1 MKMIAK
7 NDIIKLEITSI
18 TSEGSGVGRIN
29 DMVVFVPNTAVGDI
43 AEVKIVKV
51 LKSYA
56 FGKVERLVK
65 ASEDRVENACP
76 VFEKCGGCAYRHISY
91 KAETNV
97 KAEQVF
103 HNVKSIGKTDD
114 FEAGEIVCEPL
125 KTERYRNKGQYPV
138 GLNAEGEIVFG
149 FYAPRSHR
157 IIPVEDC
164 LLQPEIFKDILNE
177 IKAFMVE
184 NKIPVYDETTHRG
197 IVRHIYLRQGSI
209 SGEIMVCIVVNG
221 NTFTGI
227 EQLCKRLTQRF
238 EHIKSIV
245 LNINKTA
252 NNVILGE
259 KCVTVWGSDTISD
272 TMCGLTVKL
281 SPLSFYQVNHD
292 MAERVY
298 RLAGELLELG
308 GSETLLD
315 LYCGAGLIGLS
326 VADKVKKVVGIE
338 IIPAAIQNAKQNAAD
353 NGIKNAEFHC
363 GDASLVAELIKKGYK
378 FDAVIVDPPRKGLSS
393 DVIEALSVSGA
404 DKIVYVSCNS
414 ATLAR
419 DIALLKE
426 KGYCAKKVIPADL
439 FPRTIH
445 CETVALLSRQINI
458 HKMKLNATPFKM
470 IKSGEKTIELRLYDE
485 KRQQIKV
492 GDKIVFTNNTTEET
506 LNATVV
512 KLHRFDNFD
521 ELYKTLPMLK
531 CGYTTDNIDTATP
544 ADMEQYYSVEEQ
556 KKYGVVGI
564 ELCRPKQITDE
575 SVAFLV
581 RHGC

>member
-7 NDIIKLEITSI
+7 NDIIELKITSI
-18 TSEGSGVGRIN
+18 TSEGSGVGRIS

-56 FGKVERLVK
+56 FGKLERLIE
-65 ASEDRVENACP
+65 ASEDRVENNCP

-91 KAETNV
+91 CAETRE
-97 KAEQVF
+97 KAQQVL
-103 HNVKSIGKTDD
+103 HNVKTIGKTED

-138 GLNAEGEIVFG
+138 GLNADGKIVFG

-184 NKIPVYDETTHRG
+184 NKVSVYDETTHKG
-197 IVRHIYLRQGSI
+197 LVRHIYLRQGSV

-221 NTFTGI
+221 NSFTGI
-227 EQLCKRLTQRF
+227 DLLSKRLTERF
-238 EHIKSIV
+238 EQIKSIV

-259 KCVTVWGSDTISD
+259 KCVTVWGSDTITD

-298 RLAGELLELG
+298 RLAGKLLGLKG
-308 GSETLLD
+308 NETLLD

-338 IIPAAIQNAKQNAAD
+338 IIPAAIENAKQNAAD

-393 DVIEALSVSGA
+393 DVIEALAVSGA

-426 KGYCAKKVIPADL
+426 KGFAAKKVIPADL

-445 CETVALLSRQINI
+445 CE
-458 HKMKLNATPFKM
+458 
-470 IKSGEKTIELRLYDE
+470 
-485 KRQQIKV
+485 
-492 GDKIVFTNNTTEET
+492 
-506 LNATVV
+506 
-512 KLHRFDNFD
+512 
-521 ELYKTLPMLK
+521 
-531 CGYTTDNIDTATP
+531 
-544 ADMEQYYSVEEQ
+544 
-556 KKYGVVGI
+556 
-564 ELCRPKQITDE
+564 